1 MDHVRDSPVPDPS
14 ITLPNPIRH
23 HQPRHARELAAVGRH
38 QGGAPAAGL
47 SRDETVIGADRRAL
61 ALQISADV
69 ASVRG
74 VFRIEWKDGDPR
86 RQKFGQ
92 QTIGFGPPVAARV
105 AITQFKQRDGGQ
117 TDLRSE
123 PQLFRQTM
131 PYRGN
136 AAVDDVNRDVGI
148 EADHSSKKTRGS
160 GSTGGSSGIP
170 SGRKSR
176 PPSSSRRA
184 NHASASNGCFVSG
197 SRITLSPTLLT
208 RTSVPSKR
216 NSLGRR
222 TAWLRPC
229 MNSLAVALMIRL
241 LQNVGRYHW
250 YISRNQRICQFIQQR
265 RQPRAEQRPCLDDAA
280 APRRS
285 ARPQALSPVAR
296 SVGVSQAGLAET
308 PPSPGS
314 HLRCDPTS
322 PRERGEVKEALHRQP
337 IRFRQFLERHL
348 RSRADVLDHFSRR
361 ERAEPPGSLMA

>member
-38 QGGAPAAGL
+38 QGGAPATRLG
-47 SRDETVIGADRRAL
+47 RDEAVIGADRRAL
-61 ALQISADV
+61 ALQMRADV
-69 ASVRG
+69 AGVRG
-74 VFRIEWKDGDPR
+74 VFRAERKHGDPR
-86 RQKFGQ
+86 REKLGQ
-92 QTIGFGPPVAARV
+92 QTIGFGPPVAARM

-117 TDLRSE
+117 TNVRSQ
-123 PQLFRQTM
+123 PQLFRQTE

-136 AAVDDVNRDVGI
+136 APVDDVNRDVGV

-160 GSTGGSSGIP
+160 GSTGGSSGRP

-184 NHASASNGCFVSG
+184 NHASASNGCFVRD

-241 LQNVGRYHW
+241 LQSFGRYLW
-250 YISRNQRICQFIQQR
+250 YISCDQRICQLIQQR
-265 RQPRAEQRPCLDDAA
+265 WQ
-280 APRRS
+280 
-285 ARPQALSPVAR
+285 
-296 SVGVSQAGLAET
+296 
-308 PPSPGS
+308 
-314 HLRCDPTS
+314 
-322 PRERGEVKEALHRQP
+322 
-337 IRFRQFLERHL
+337 
-348 RSRADVLDHFSRR
+348 
-361 ERAEPPGSLMA
+361 